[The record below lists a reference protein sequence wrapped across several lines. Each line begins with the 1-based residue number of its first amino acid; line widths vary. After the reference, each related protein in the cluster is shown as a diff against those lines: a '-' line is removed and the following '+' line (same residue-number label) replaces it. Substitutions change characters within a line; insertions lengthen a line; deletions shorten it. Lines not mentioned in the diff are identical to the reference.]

1 MAPMGV
7 TVPSGVT
14 TISAPPVRKI
24 QPEIVS
30 QMPQPPQPS
39 LLGVYPGTNPVSSN
53 QSVKNIISTQMLRL
67 PVSQLSIHMN
77 FGVLIDI
84 PTNGGRNT

>member
-24 QPEIVS
+24 QQEA
-30 QMPQPPQPS
+30 PQPPPPS
-39 LLGVYPGTNPVSSN
+39 LLGVYPGANQVSN
-53 QSVKNIISTQMLRL
+53 VCDLQ
-67 PVSQLSIHMN
+67 
-77 FGVLIDI
+77 
-84 PTNGGRNT
+84 